1 MLEPRLVG
9 QALYRLSNHNVSS
22 WCLCVEVKEHWQ
34 LVSGRALLCQ
44 FAGFSCPGPRSIVIP
59 VICGEWLALWSKG
72 RFGDRDHES
81 VVRGVV
87 SRPGCSYSVT
97 LEHSSPY
104 FDWLKKGTAKRVYCA
119 SGRRTVSEESTTTMI
134 PKNL

>member
-22 WCLCVEVKEHWQ
+22 WCSCAKVPKHWQ
-34 LVSGRALLCQ
+34 LESGHALLCQ
-44 FAGFSCPGPRSIVIP
+44 FTDLSCPGPQSIVIP
-59 VICGEWLALWSKG
+59 VTCGEWLALWSKG

-87 SRPGCSYSVT
+87 SRTGWSYSGI
-97 LEHSSPY
+97 LMHAI
-104 FDWLKKGTAKRVYCA
+104 W
-119 SGRRTVSEESTTTMI
+119 
-134 PKNL
+134 